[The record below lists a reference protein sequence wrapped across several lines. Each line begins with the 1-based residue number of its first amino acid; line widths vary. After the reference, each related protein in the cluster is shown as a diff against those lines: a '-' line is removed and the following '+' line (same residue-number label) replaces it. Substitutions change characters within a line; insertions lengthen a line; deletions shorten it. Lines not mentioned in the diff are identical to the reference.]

1 MLQRYLIVWLCLLS
15 LAAHQWPEWFGTA
28 SDPFLASKGVLNYL
42 FAITMLAVGWMLR
55 IEEVRQVFARWPL
68 VLAGTATQYTVMPL
82 LGYAIGQ
89 HLPGLN
95 DDERIGLVLVGCVP
109 GAMASN
115 VLTMAA
121 RGNVSY
127 SVSLTTSSTLLS
139 PLVVPLAL
147 QLALGK
153 SVDLD
158 PWQVSWNLCWTVVI
172 PVVVGHLMGRLFSR
186 WERTAERLGSTLANV
201 TILWIIACVV
211 ALNRERLAPTALLL
225 TALLTVNLL
234 GYLGGYLSGTL
245 LRMPTAM
252 TRALTLEVGMQN
264 AGLGTVLALQFF
276 PDRPAI
282 TIPCALYTFGC
293 VFTALVLAQAW
304 CWCDDRRQEAD
315 MPQSG

>member
-15 LAAHQWPEWFGTA
+15 LAAYEWPTWFGTA
-28 SDPFLASKGVLNYL
+28 ADPFLASKPWLQYL
-42 FAITMLAVGWMLR
+42 FAMTMLAVGWMLR
-55 IEEVRQVFARWPL
+55 MEEVRQVFARWPM

-82 LGYAIGQ
+82 LGYVVGQ
-89 HLPGLN
+89 HMPGLT
-95 DDERIGLVLVGCVP
+95 DDQRIGLVMVGCVP

-147 QLALGK
+147 KLTLGK
-153 SVDLD
+153 SVELD
-158 PWQVSWNLCWTVVI
+158 PWAVSWDLCWTVVI
-172 PVVVGHLMGRLFSR
+172 PVVVGHLLGRVFSR
-186 WERTAERLGSTLANV
+186 WEQTAERIGSSVANL

-211 ALNRERLAPTALLL
+211 ALNRERLVPTGVLLVALV
-225 TALLTVNLL
+225 AINLL
-234 GYLGGYLSGTL
+234 GYLGGYLAGAG
-245 LRMPTAM
+245 LRLPMPM

-264 AGLGTVLALQFF
+264 AGLGTVLALRFF

-304 CWCDDRRQEAD
+304 CWWDDRRQNGSQPA
-315 MPQSG
+315 SG